1 MRSLSLLPLLLLL
14 PALPSLAQR
23 SPAPDFAVA
32 RQETTDLLSALIRIN
47 TTNPPGNETQ
57 AAQYLQKVLEREGI
71 PSEIFELE
79 RGRGNLVARLKGN
92 GAKKPLLLMG
102 HLDVVGVEREQWS
115 VDPFAGLIQGDYLY
129 GRGAIDDKDGVAA
142 CLETFLLL
150 HRLHLP
156 LERDVIFLADAG
168 EEFNSRVG
176 IAFMIDQ
183 HWDKIAAEFAL
194 NEGGSVR
201 RSENGEVQY
210 LSVGTTEKV
219 PQGFR
224 LVAHGTGGHASVP
237 LPDNPIAHLA
247 AALARIS
254 AYQAPVRLNP
264 TTRRFFQSLATI
276 ASPQDAY
283 LYTHLEDPETGLE
296 AQQQLRRRK
305 PRLYSML
312 HTSISPTIIKG
323 GFRNNV
329 IPTQAEAFLD
339 VRALPDED
347 LAALA
352 GKLRELVDDPAIEVI
367 PPSYQRPIP
376 TPSGLD
382 TAMFHALESAQRKIY
397 PGAFTVPAM
406 GTGATDS
413 ARLRAKGI
421 EAYGV
426 GPVVADWDSRA
437 HGNDERIRLEDLG
450 QFVEFLFAAV
460 TSVASPQ

>member
-1 MRSLSLLPLLLLL
+1 MLA
-14 PALPSLAQR
+14 PAVLCFAQR
-23 SPAPDFAVA
+23 RPAPDFTAA

-57 AAQYLQKVLEREGI
+57 AAQYLQKILEREGI

-79 RGRGNLVARLKGN
+79 RGRGNLVARLKGS

-102 HLDVVGVEREQWS
+102 HLDVVGVERERWS
-115 VDPFAGLIQGDYLY
+115 VDPFAGLVQGDYLY

-142 CLETFLLL
+142 CLEAFLLL
-150 HRLHLP
+150 HRLRLP
-156 LERDVIFLADAG
+156 LQRDVIFLADAG

-176 IAFMIDQ
+176 IAYMIDQ

-194 NEGGSVR
+194 NEGGSAR
-201 RSENGEVQY
+201 RSENGQVQY

-254 AYQAPVRLNP
+254 AYQSPMRLNP
-264 TTRRFFQSLATI
+264 TTRRFFQLLATVS
-276 ASPQDAY
+276 SPQDAY
-283 LYTHLEDPETGLE
+283 LYTHLEDPESGPAALQE
-296 AQQQLRRRK
+296 LRLRK
-305 PRLYSML
+305 PRFYSML
-312 HTSISPTIIKG
+312 HTSISATMIKG

-329 IPTQAEAFLD
+329 IPSEAEAFLD

-352 GKLRELVDDPAIEVI
+352 GKLRELVDDPAVELI
-367 PPSYQRPIP
+367 PPTHQRPIP
-376 TPSGLD
+376 PPSGPD
-382 TAMFHALESAQRKIY
+382 TEMFHALQLAQQKLY
-397 PGAFTVPAM
+397 PGALTLPAM

-413 ARLRAKGI
+413 ARLRAKGVQ
-421 EAYGV
+421 AYGV

-450 QFVEFLFAAV
+450 QFVQFLFAAATAV
-460 TSVASPQ
+460 VSP

>member
-1 MRSLSLLPLLLLL
+1 MPCRWLLPLLLSLV
-14 PALPSLAQR
+14 ALPSLAEPR
-23 SPAPDFAVA
+23 PAPDFAAA
-32 RQETTDLLSALIRIN
+32 RQETTEILSALIRIN
-47 TTNPPGNETQ
+47 TSNPPGNETE
-57 AAQYLQKVLEREGI
+57 AARYLQRILEREGI

-92 GAKKPLLLMG
+92 GSQKPLLLMG

-115 VDPFAGLIQGDYLY
+115 VDPFAGLVQGGYLY

-156 LERDVIFLADAG
+156 LGRDVIFLADAG

-176 IAFMIDQ
+176 IAFMMDQ

-194 NEGGSVR
+194 NEGGSAR
-201 RSENGEVQY
+201 RAENGEVQY
-210 LSVGTTEKV
+210 LTLGTTEKV

-224 LVAHGTGGHASVP
+224 LVAHGTSGHASVP

-254 AYQAPVRLNP
+254 AYQAPMRLNP
-264 TTRRFFQSLATI
+264 TTRRFFQLLATM

-283 LYTHLEDPETGLE
+283 LYTHLEDPEAGP
-296 AQQQLRRRK
+296 AVQQDLRLRK
-305 PRLYSML
+305 PRLFSML
-312 HTSISPTIIKG
+312 HTSISPTVIKG

-329 IPTQAEAFLD
+329 IPSQAEAFLD
-339 VRALPDED
+339 IRALPDED
-347 LAALA
+347 LTALA

-376 TPSGLD
+376 PPSGLD
-382 TAMFHALESAQRKIY
+382 TEMFHALEAAQRKIY
-397 PGAFTVPAM
+397 PEALTLPAM

-413 ARLRAKGI
+413 ARLRTKGVQ
-421 EAYGV
+421 AYGV
-426 GPVVADWDSRA
+426 GPVVSDWDSRA

-460 TSVASPQ
+460 TSVASPH